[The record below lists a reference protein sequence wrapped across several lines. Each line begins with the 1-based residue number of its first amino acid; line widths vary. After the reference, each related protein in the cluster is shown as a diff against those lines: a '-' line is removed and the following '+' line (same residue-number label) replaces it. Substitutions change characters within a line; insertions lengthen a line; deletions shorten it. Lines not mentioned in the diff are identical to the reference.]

1 MIFGQCNSPPKCR
14 RYFLI
19 QNNTIFGFGP
29 GPKSGLS
36 LGISRELRKILRSE
50 RMYNPFSPN
59 NNNKQGSIDFN
70 TVNTTCPIGMYFWI
84 HPQGWIQSVMVPKIL
99 NDTDTGTFWYYIFPM
114 PVPRLFLISN
124 FTDWFQDFFPA
135 KRFLELPY

>member
-59 NNNKQGSIDFN
+59 DRQGSIDFN
-70 TVNTTCPIGMYFWI
+70 TVNTTCPIGMYFQI
-84 HPQGWIQSVMVPKIL
+84 HPQGWIQSVMLPNIL
-99 NDTDTGTFWYYIFPM
+99 NDADTGTVLVLNFSDTGSESFFRYKILQIL
-114 PVPRLFLISN
+114 VPRLF
-124 FTDWFQDFFPA
+124 FPP
-135 KRFLELPY
+135 KRFLALPY